1 MLLHSHYLTCRNT
14 FRYFKSTWT
23 STSAELSA
31 TQTLKKNKNPVVNH
45 QPHLSRGPWTRS
57 ADEPSSWMPRIMTK
71 IENELLFY
79 LSHQKPTLR
88 GWRNAQIT
96 SNASSVSTNSQQ
108 LTNWFELFLS
118 EQGRRTCRLGSRGV
132 LGWWGRVRRV
142 LGGCQELIRECEG
155 WGEAA
160 KWALRPETNVRYI
173 SARFIITSFPLDKE
187 YILSKQ

>member
-1 MLLHSHYLTCRNT
+1 MHLYYHNLTCWNT
-14 FRYFKSTWT
+14 FWYFKFALDV
-23 STSAELSA
+23 TSAELSA
-31 TQTLKKNKNPVVNH
+31 TQTLKKNKNAVVNH

-71 IENELLFY
+71 IESGGYWEVIFT

-132 LGWWGRVRRV
+132 LGWWWGRVRRV

-160 KWALRPETNVRYI
+160 NWALRPT
-173 SARFIITSFPLDKE
+173 
-187 YILSKQ
+187 

>member
-1 MLLHSHYLTCRNT
+1 MYVDIRWALSNSNAQEKEECCMWSTQPSTTPLAGPVDQISWRAQLMNAKDHDEDREWRN
-14 FRYFKSTWT
+14 W
-23 STSAELSA
+23 
-31 TQTLKKNKNPVVNH
+31 
-45 QPHLSRGPWTRS
+45 
-57 ADEPSSWMPRIMTK
+57 
-71 IENELLFY
+71 ENVFT

-132 LGWWGRVRRV
+132 LGWWGWVRGV

-160 KWALRPETNVRYI
+160 NWAVRPT
-173 SARFIITSFPLDKE
+173 
-187 YILSKQ
+187 

>member
-1 MLLHSHYLTCRNT
+1 MHLHYYNLTCWNT
-14 FRYFKSTWT
+14 FWYFKFALDV
-23 STSAELSA
+23 TSAELSA

-45 QPHLSRGPWTRS
+45 QPHLLRGPWTRS

-71 IENELLFY
+71 IESDGIEELLF
-79 LSHQKPTLR
+79 LPSHQKPTLL
-88 GWRNAQIT
+88 GGRNAQIT

-142 LGGCQELIRECEG
+142 LGWCQELIRECEG

-160 KWALRPETNVRYI
+160 NWALRPT
-173 SARFIITSFPLDKE
+173 
-187 YILSKQ
+187 